1 MTLDYKKIL
10 FEFLIGKLQ
19 KQYPQVGGGYKKISN
34 IDLSNFNNYI
44 PVSYNALNFEGVLP
58 YKDNVILYGGYDE
71 TDGGNG
77 KGIIVVCNSD
87 FIPQKVYY
95 KYESGTDLRYIQQLN
110 VTTDGQ
116 FYMIDS
122 VQYTPTTP
130 GSAEKRL
137 VLLNNFVVNN
147 KLNINKS
154 YIFPD
159 LYRNFYAKKI
169 FKDTNTGNYVF
180 LGLKDTEIGWNLKV
194 IHFKTAVG
202 QDDEWKTW
210 EADTNTAWL
219 FGDGYVEFNS
229 DGEPFIELII
239 CPVVKT
245 NKNII
250 LWKKDFTDTYLKA
263 SNIVTPSFKTYIDSE
278 NYRNQAIFMNKNE
291 VYYVL
296 NNQLR
301 TDETQKEIGLYKC
314 DLSTGTIETLFAE
327 DIGTFD
333 YINQKALYINSNQG
347 ELYAQYNDNIST
359 TNNTADYYYMKNTKF
374 GWLSSIVETAQTYY
388 SNRMFYVSNVFNLVN
403 MFMLPTNYEA
413 DKWLFY
419 EVTILYNKN
428 DYTDYNYKDI
438 NSLVPQFVNLLDN
451 NDDIIFS
458 RNLYNKV
465 LTGGTTQS
473 TIQIPNTYLNDKI
486 IKTENLQGQTNIT
499 LVTNEQE
506 IQKNKYEVL
515 NINFINSIKMQDEND
530 PTNVIE
536 NSVGATRLNSSTSDK
551 ADYDDAKM
559 SKVRII
565 YEDGTSFVN
574 NLDILY
580 TEVYNQLEP
589 ALINAYITVIKQIKE
604 LQLISNDEKTIYLSI
619 TELPFEIGKTYLL
632 QQWVN
637 II

>member
-1 MTLDYKKIL
+1 
-10 FEFLIGKLQ
+10 
-19 KQYPQVGGGYKKISN
+19 
-34 IDLSNFNNYI
+34 
-44 PVSYNALNFEGVLP
+44 
-58 YKDNVILYGGYDE
+58 
-71 TDGGNG
+71 
-77 KGIIVVCNSD
+77 
-87 FIPQKVYY
+87 
-95 KYESGTDLRYIQQLN
+95 
-110 VTTDGQ
+110 
-116 FYMIDS
+116 
-122 VQYTPTTP
+122 
-130 GSAEKRL
+130 
-137 VLLNNFVVNN
+137 
-147 KLNINKS
+147 
-154 YIFPD
+154 
-159 LYRNFYAKKI
+159 
-169 FKDTNTGNYVF
+169 
-180 LGLKDTEIGWNLKV
+180 
-194 IHFKTAVG
+194 
-202 QDDEWKTW
+202 
-210 EADTNTAWL
+210 
-219 FGDGYVEFNS
+219 
-229 DGEPFIELII
+229 
-239 CPVVKT
+239 
-245 NKNII
+245 
-250 LWKKDFTDTYLKA
+250 
-263 SNIVTPSFKTYIDSE
+263 
-278 NYRNQAIFMNKNE
+278 
-291 VYYVL
+291 
-296 NNQLR
+296 
-301 TDETQKEIGLYKC
+301 
-314 DLSTGTIETLFAE
+314 
-327 DIGTFD
+327 
-333 YINQKALYINSNQG
+333 
-347 ELYAQYNDNIST
+347 
-359 TNNTADYYYMKNTKF
+359 
-374 GWLSSIVETAQTYY
+374 
-388 SNRMFYVSNVFNLVN
+388 

-451 NDDIIFS
+451 NDDVIFS

-499 LVTNEQE
+499 LVTNEQK

-530 PTNVIE
+530 PTNIIE

-559 SKVRII
+559 SKLRII